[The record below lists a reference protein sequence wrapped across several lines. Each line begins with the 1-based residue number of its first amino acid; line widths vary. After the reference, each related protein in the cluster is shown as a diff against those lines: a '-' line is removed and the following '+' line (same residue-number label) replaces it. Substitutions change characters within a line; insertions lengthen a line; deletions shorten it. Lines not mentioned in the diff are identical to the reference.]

1 MTSISDQVTVLLIL
15 LWSVAYIYNRRNA
28 KFQLGLSENKDAID
42 RPLQGGPCEV
52 SNSVPF
58 SGYLAW
64 VTYSETHLGW
74 CPYVGF
80 YGSS

>member
-1 MTSISDQVTVLLIL
+1 MTSISDKLTVLLIL

-28 KFQLGLSENKDAID
+28 KFQLGVSENKDAID

-52 SNSVPF
+52 SNCIPF

-74 CPYVGF
+74 RPYVGF